1 MTERADVIVIT
12 PHPDDAES
20 RMAGTVA
27 SWTRQGKSVVY
38 VVCTN
43 GDKGSSDP
51 DLPPEELARIRE
63 QEQLAA
69 ADVLGI
75 REVVFLRY
83 PDQSLEDSSEFRKD
97 LVREIRK
104 YRPEWVVTVDPYR
117 GRLDHR
123 DHRMTGQVTLD
134 AVGAYSVSAHV
145 YPDLLAEGLLPHRVS
160 EVWFCGTG
168 NPNHYVDI
176 TDTIDVKVAAL
187 RCHRSQVGDRPEIAD
202 WMRRNART
210 SAEGLDFEM
219 AEGFHREEI
228 PCRSARFV

>member
-1 MTERADVIVIT
+1 MTEQADVIVIT

-27 SWTRQGKSVVY
+27 RWTREGKAVVY

-43 GDKGSSDP
+43 GDKGTSDP
-51 DLPPEELARIRE
+51 EMPPQELARLRE
-63 QEQLAA
+63 REQLAA
-69 ADVLGI
+69 AEVLGVSD
-75 REVVFLRY
+75 VVFLRY
-83 PDQSLEDSSEFRKD
+83 PDQSLEDSPEFRKE
-97 LVREIRK
+97 LVRAIRK
-104 YRPEWVVTVDPYR
+104 YRPETVVTVAPYR

-123 DHRMTGQVTLD
+123 DHRMTAQVTLD
-134 AVGAYSVSAHV
+134 AVGAYSTSAHV
-145 YPDLLAEGLLPHRVS
+145 YPDLLEEGLLPHRVS

-168 NPNHYVDI
+168 DPNHYVDI
-176 TDTIDVKVAAL
+176 TDTIDAKIAAL

-228 PCRSARFV
+228 PDRSARLV